1 MTVTPII
8 LPPLVQR
15 RSPNQSSRNGSAVT
29 HLVWHSTAGS
39 YTSAVEWLCE
49 PAADA
54 SAHLVLREDGGE
66 ATQLVRLAEK
76 AWHAAGWNPWSV
88 GVEHASFAEGFTG
101 GEQRLRSQ
109 RVFAWLC
116 WHLNIP
122 PVFGLHKPK
131 GLVRHRD
138 LGIAGGGHF
147 DGPTD
152 QVWFGEYLP
161 GVQAELKRGG
171 FRPTWAQ

>member
-1 MTVTPII
+1 MAVV

-15 RSPNQSSRNGSAVT
+15 KTPNQSSRNGAAVT
-29 HLVWHSTAGS
+29 HLVWHATAGHYAPS
-39 YTSAVEWLCE
+39 IDWLCN

-66 ATQLVRLAEK
+66 CVQLVRLELK
-76 AWHAAGWNPWSV
+76 AWHAEAWNGFSV
-88 GVEHASFAEGFTG
+88 GVEHASMGAGFASSSQLAESA
-101 GEQRLRSQ
+101 RL
-109 RVFAWLC
+109 FGWLC
-116 WHLNIP
+116 WHLGIP
-122 PVFGLHKPK
+122 PVFGLHRPR

-138 LGIAGGGHF
+138 LGVAGGGHS

-161 GVQAELKRGG
+161 AVQREVTRGG
-171 FRPTWAQ
+171 FRKVYAL